1 MRLNNLYEN
10 IIRERFQLPQLK
22 IEWLRSSSYYERALQ
37 MVDELDWDA
46 LEALLRKIQV
56 ITTRTDMRHTKEAAK

>member
-1 MRLNNLYEN
+1 
-10 IIRERFQLPQLK
+10 
-22 IEWLRSSSYYERALQ
+22 

-46 LEALLRKIQV
+46 LEELLRKIQV

>member
-22 IEWLRSSSYYERALQ
+22 IEWLRSSSHYERALQ

-46 LEALLRKIQV
+46 LEELLRKIQV